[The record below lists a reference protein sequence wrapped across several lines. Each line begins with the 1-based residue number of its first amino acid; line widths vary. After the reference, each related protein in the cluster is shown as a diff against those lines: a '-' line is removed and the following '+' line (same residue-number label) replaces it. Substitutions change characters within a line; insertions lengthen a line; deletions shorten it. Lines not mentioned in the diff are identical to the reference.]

1 MKKKKNKK
9 YKLEKPRTLWTH
21 KHINKV
27 FKDKKKE
34 AKKTGEY
41 YKNEI

>member
-1 MKKKKNKK
+1 MKKVPT
-9 YKLEKPRTLWTH
+9 YKIRTLWTH

-34 AKKTGEY
+34 SKKRGDY
-41 YKNEI
+41 YNDKE